1 MAGKDAE
8 QLELPYIAQ
17 ESVEWSYLPE
27 KQVVSYE
34 VRHTHTQHPAS
45 PL

>member
-8 QLELPYIAQ
+8 QLEFPYIAQ
-17 ESVEWSYLPE
+17 ERKKWYYVSE
-27 KQVVSYE
+27 KEVVSYE